1 MKRSPYSLEF
11 ERLWRALRS
20 DQKLIP
26 DKSEFKPH
34 LFKHLLPWIG
44 LCEIDTEKKTMI
56 VSLIGEKI
64 RQIAGLDMR
73 GLDLNTWADPKN
85 LPARLERQ
93 RLYHDIPVGR
103 ADVIEFRYA
112 DGVTAFYEL
121 TYLPLYG
128 LNNERIL
135 TMFFPKQI
143 AQKIISAISSACFSS
158 AISTKPL
165 SILVAVCQFWNMEF
179 AKPIRQKTQSY
190 DDDFS

>member
-11 ERLWRALRS
+11 ERLWRTLRS

-34 LFKHLLPWIG
+34 LFKHLLPQIG

-135 TMFFPKQI
+135 TMFFSETDRPKNY
-143 AQKIISAISSACFSS
+143 
-158 AISTKPL
+158 L
-165 SILVAVCQFWNMEF
+165 SDFERMLQFGYFDETF
-179 AKPIRQKTQSY
+179 IDIGGGLPVLEHGIREADPTEDAKL
-190 DDDFS
+190 